1 MNKYHITKKNY
12 ISRVLTTVV
21 CSIIIPFIYVA
32 VIASLEEEQGLNL
45 QNTYTF
51 VGFILSGVIPL
62 ILGLVFGWILMRRR
76 VFYDDGNS
84 FVVESGLIN
93 KKQRKIPYE
102 NINMIAV
109 KRSLLDRIIGI
120 STIEIETD
128 TTASPHPEGKLA
140 LEKDYALALKE
151 YLENKKNNKDLA
163 LPNPEEF
170 DSIEIK
176 EENVICA
183 ASGKELFLFGILRP
197 GYLATIVVATM
208 FITSS
213 MQVAYYFEDNEF
225 TFIQAILLTIAAIVV
240 ILALIT
246 FLFGLATYMTF
257 YQYKLKLKDDF
268 IEYEYGLFSKK
279 YFKFKKDRINA
290 LYLRQSIGLRL
301 FDKYSLE
308 SSIIGIGEF
317 NQQDQNDNS
326 NYESKYILPI
336 ANYDK
341 TLEVLKI
348 LDAERL
354 ITDTFVGPTRLRKTN
369 FIFLPLILPTIALP
383 FIAIMFLIVKSTYLI
398 IVLNLIIGY
407 IILVDALDKRMNNH
421 GYDITKDLI
430 IRTGSYTIVRSLIR
444 RNKIQNTAYTQHPF
458 HQLMKIGN
466 ISFHYRKLLGTKKL
480 YGYTKEEFVEI
491 KKIV

>member
-1 MNKYHITKKNY
+1 
-12 ISRVLTTVV
+12 
-21 CSIIIPFIYVA
+21 
-32 VIASLEEEQGLNL
+32 
-45 QNTYTF
+45 
-51 VGFILSGVIPL
+51 
-62 ILGLVFGWILMRRR
+62 
-76 VFYDDGNS
+76 
-84 FVVESGLIN
+84 
-93 KKQRKIPYE
+93 
-102 NINMIAV
+102 
-109 KRSLLDRIIGI
+109 
-120 STIEIETD
+120 
-128 TTASPHPEGKLA
+128 
-140 LEKDYALALKE
+140 
-151 YLENKKNNKDLA
+151 
-163 LPNPEEF
+163 
-170 DSIEIK
+170 
-176 EENVICA
+176 
-183 ASGKELFLFGILRP
+183 
-197 GYLATIVVATM
+197 M

-383 FIAIMFLIVKSTYLI
+383 FIAIMFLIAKSTYLI